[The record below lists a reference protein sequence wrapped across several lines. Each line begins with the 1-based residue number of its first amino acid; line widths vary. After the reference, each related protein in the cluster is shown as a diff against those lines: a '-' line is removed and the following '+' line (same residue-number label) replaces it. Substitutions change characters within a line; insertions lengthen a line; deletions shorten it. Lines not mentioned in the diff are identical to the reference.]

1 MELNE
6 LFHKTN
12 RLCLPQGPIIS
23 PAAYYMPLQTFF
35 RGYVK
40 FLLKF
45 GFLLVE
51 EELAETFN
59 WKKIMLNLFKTKNKT
74 ATILVVDDEPD
85 LVITIKN
92 RLEWNKFE
100 VETAA
105 NGAEGL
111 EKAELVNPDLILL
124 DCNMPVMSGLDML
137 QLLRQNKKLK
147 KIPVIMLTAVS
158 ENYDIDTAR
167 LLGVAG
173 YITKPFNFTQ
183 LLDKISDILDK
194 R

>member
-1 MELNE
+1 
-6 LFHKTN
+6 
-12 RLCLPQGPIIS
+12 
-23 PAAYYMPLQTFF
+23 
-35 RGYVK
+35 
-40 FLLKF
+40 
-45 GFLLVE
+45 
-51 EELAETFN
+51 
-59 WKKIMLNLFKTKNKT
+59 MLNLFKTKNKT

-85 LVITIKN
+85 LVSTIKN

-105 NGAEGL
+105 NGQQGL
-111 EKAELVNPDLILL
+111 EKAASVRPDLILL

-167 LLGVAG
+167 LLEVAG
-173 YITKPFNFTQ
+173 YITKPFDFTE